1 MNLKALF
8 AWPLLFCLV
17 LAAAAP
23 GSLAASGP
31 AISLRLAELHPAD
44 HPTAQADYEFARLVD
59 ERSRGRIRIA
69 VYTDSAL
76 GQEIS
81 VLEQV
86 QFGAIDIA
94 RVSLSAVASYVP
106 RLNALQMPYLYRD
119 ADHMW
124 RVLNG
129 EVGRELLASVRDAG
143 FVGLGWFE
151 AGSRNFYNSR
161 RSVTS
166 PADLKGLRI
175 RVQESQL
182 MSDIVTALG
191 ARAVQQPFGEVYS
204 ALETGAID
212 GAENNM
218 PTYFS
223 SQHYKVARYYTLT
236 EHARIP
242 EIVVGSA
249 LGLASLSPAD
259 LELIRKAAMDAVDF
273 QRKAWDGYEKL
284 AAERVRS
291 AGVVIVSKP
300 DLGPWKALARRAYE
314 LQSPEI
320 RALVERIRAVK

>member
-1 MNLKALF
+1 MKPMIPGTRTLVL
-8 AWPLLFCLV
+8 CLA
-17 LAAAAP
+17 LAAALPIALP
-23 GSLAASGP
+23 GEP
-31 AISLRLAELHPAD
+31 VISLRLAELHPAD

-59 ERSRGRIRIA
+59 ERSRGRIRIS
-69 VYTDSAL
+69 VYTDSML

-124 RVLNG
+124 RVLKG
-129 EVGRELLASVRDAG
+129 ELGKELLASVGDAG

-151 AGSRNFYNSR
+151 AGARNFYNSR
-161 RSVTS
+161 RSITS
-166 PADLKGLRI
+166 PSDLRGLRI
-175 RVQESQL
+175 RVQESTL
-182 MSDIVTALG
+182 MSDIVTAFG
-191 ARAVQQPFGEVYS
+191 ASPVQQPFGEVYS
-204 ALETGAID
+204 AMETGAVD

-223 SQHYKVARYYTLT
+223 SRHYRVAPYYTLT

-249 LGLASLSPAD
+249 VSFAVLSRAD
-259 LELIRKAAMDAVDF
+259 LELISRAAMDSIDF
-273 QRKAWDGYEKL
+273 QRRAWAEYEKL
-284 AAERVRS
+284 AMDRVRS
-291 AGVVIVSKP
+291 AGVRIVTKP
-300 DLGPWKALARRAYE
+300 DLAEWRALARKIYDR
-314 LQSPEI
+314 QSPEI
-320 RALVERIRAVK
+320 RLLVERIRSVK